1 MLRSLAFYLLLFP
14 LFSFAQISIVELE
27 VRHVPSPAIRDT
39 VVDHWNLSQPKYE
52 TLPGQAKDFLYWVNY
67 SRRNPKRFWD
77 SIVSPILRVFPSL
90 ADSEAISLKAD
101 LFQTDPL
108 PMFALNEILLQT
120 AQLHASDIVN
130 NNASP
135 SHVST
140 NGTNF
145 GERMKRAGIKYCASE
160 NFSLC
165 SHGALVAVVLLY
177 LDIGIP
183 NPSHRKSLLNPMFVE
198 TGIGSASY
206 SNEQFFFVQ
215 DLSCAQR

>member
-1 MLRSLAFYLLLFP
+1 MLRSLVFYLLFFP

-27 VRHVPSPAIRDT
+27 VRRVPPPAIRDT
-39 VVDHWNLSQPKYE
+39 MVDQWNLSQPKYE
-52 TLPGQAKDFLYWVNY
+52 TLPDQAKDFLYWVNY

-77 SIVSPILRVFPSL
+77 SVVSPTLRVFPSL
-90 ADSEAISLKAD
+90 DNSEAISLKGD

-108 PMFALNEILLQT
+108 PMFALNETLLQT
-120 AQLHASDIVN
+120 AQLHASDIAN
-130 NNASP
+130 NYASP

-140 NGTNF
+140 NGTDF
-145 GERMKRAGIKYCASE
+145 GERMKRAGVRYCASE

-183 NPSHRKSLLNPMFVE
+183 NPSHRRSLLNPIFVE
-198 TGIGSASY
+198 TGIGSADY
-206 SNEQFFFVQ
+206 NKEQCFFVQ
-215 DLSCAQR
+215 DLSCAQH